1 MAGHHGFSYF
11 PPAIY
16 ADLVVLSR
24 ENDLSVKELEVMFV
38 RYWVE
43 KITKRKCDHPTK
55 KLKYDKD
62 REKDKWHCTQCWRRF
77 DQKES
82 IIYENGKVVKK
93 IYYEPVV
100 TYVDR
105 LVAEAEEVTEANKQQ
120 FPEETKVLGKLVPN
134 E

>member
-1 MAGHHGFSYF
+1 
-11 PPAIY
+11 
-16 ADLVVLSR
+16 
-24 ENDLSVKELEVMFV
+24 MFV

-100 TYVDR
+100 TYVD
-105 LVAEAEEVTEANKQQ
+105 K
-120 FPEETKVLGKLVPN
+120 
-134 E
+134 